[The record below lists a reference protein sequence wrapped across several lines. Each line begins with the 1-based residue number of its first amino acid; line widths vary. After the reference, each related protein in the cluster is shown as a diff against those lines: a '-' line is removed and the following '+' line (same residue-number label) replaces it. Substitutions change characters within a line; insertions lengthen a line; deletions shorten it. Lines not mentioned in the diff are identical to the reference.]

1 MLVYLLSGLSFSEAV
16 CALDKLQLNI
26 VDSEIVGN
34 TVCLLNCCLLITS
47 GLHLTHGV
55 KFSTNREARYRKKL
69 LPRVPHP
76 GIISFIGEDQDVLIF
91 QHLPLPDPLEAFPRV
106 CARKI
111 VPSMFCVITLEMWTT
126 LKWKKI

>member
-1 MLVYLLSGLSFSEAV
+1 MFDVGVFALWAQLFGGRVCSGQTAAEHCGLRDSWKYSLSVKLLPTDLPAS
-16 CALDKLQLNI
+16 
-26 VDSEIVGN
+26 
-34 TVCLLNCCLLITS
+34 
-47 GLHLTHGV
+47 

-91 QHLPLPDPLEAFPRV
+91 QHLPLPDPLEAFPRG
-106 CARKI
+106 CARKT